1 MKTLPQRV
9 LISLFLIHVG
19 CTRFLPWHWTINCC
33 IIFLLIAHNFS
44 KLKKKDKNKRVML
57 FIHVSVNK
65 PSNYHNS
72 NCCWNSPYFDV
83 HTVALVTKSLH
94 TSWEVNPKLGKLIK
108 IKMGQVH
115 DFYIHRFKISARI
128 CAMQI
133 ELSSRVIKNQNKTKN
148 RNQNNSKIWVSKQ
161 RNV

>member
-1 MKTLPQRV
+1 M
-9 LISLFLIHVG
+9 
-19 CTRFLPWHWTINCC
+19 
-33 IIFLLIAHNFS
+33 
-44 KLKKKDKNKRVML
+44 
-57 FIHVSVNK
+57 
-65 PSNYHNS
+65 
-72 NCCWNSPYFDV
+72 

-94 TSWEVNPKLGKLIK
+94 TSWEVNPELGKLIK
-108 IKMGQVH
+108 IKMGKVH

-133 ELSSRVIKNQNKTKN
+133 ELSSRVITKNQNKTKN